1 MKIDM
6 EFARRDDCLDKMV
19 PSDLR
24 MLVARITELEALSQ
38 AVVGLKSLPVMSG
51 YRELADQIDAAKN
64 NLAAALEGGEG

>member
-24 MLVARITELEALSQ
+24 LILGKLDHIK
-38 AVVGLKSLPVMSG
+38 KSLSG
-51 YRELADQIDAAKN
+51 KLTQLDRM
-64 NLAAALEGGEG
+64 LEDEPDNTYWAGQRSVVVQMISEMEDS